1 VAKKKLSEE
10 LIGFELEALSL
21 LLHYWAL
28 PFVVKKRTAN
38 WKDKFP
44 KFRSAVIA
52 GMGKGFHEKLTP
64 RELVFSEYK
73 EIYESLKWLRK
84 ECENYKMSELA
95 SRLAEIPIIREL
107 TCNGKPFFID
117 RPIPVVIEDADKFC
131 RKLLGRKKEKKE
143 LSDIAYE
150 IVGKRLQCSPKKVK
164 DSTLEE
170 NFKRAKVNKEQGFLI
185 SAFIDICSLPEK
197 DFRRDM
203 LAKILNA
210 LFETKCHVLILCYL
224 LRKAHAIKTKPDN
237 RLSVGEYKFEQV
249 EDLCRAMT
257 ANSHPLSYRPFL
269 RLIPA

>member
-1 VAKKKLSEE
+1 LEGKIVVRKKLSEE

-28 PFVVKKRTAN
+28 PSVVKKRSAN

-84 ECENYKMSELA
+84 ECENYEVGELA
-95 SRLAEIPIIREL
+95 TRLAEIPILREL
-107 TCNGKPFFID
+107 TYNRKSLFVD
-117 RPIPVVIEDADKFC
+117 RPIPIAIQDTDKFC
-131 RKLLGRKKEKKE
+131 GNFIGPKKKE
-143 LSDIAYE
+143 LSEIAYE

-164 DSTLEE
+164 DSTLEK
-170 NFKRAKVNKEQGFLI
+170 NFKRAKVSKEQGLLI
-185 SAFIDICSLPEK
+185 SVFIDLCSLPEK

-210 LFETKCHVLILCYL
+210 LFETKCHVLILWYL
-224 LRKAHAIKTKPDN
+224 LRKAHAIKAKPDN
-237 RLSVGEYKFEQV
+237 KLFVGKHDFEKI
-249 EDLCRAMT
+249 EDLCRVIT
-257 ANSHPLSYRPFL
+257 AGSSPLSYRPFL
-269 RLIPA
+269 C